1 MIAALILVISGAMLA
16 QFVVFFWRAN
26 MLEVAAQ
33 PLSGSLY
40 VAQNEALSALNFA
53 DFQSLTAISKLC
65 PGITLSSAKLWRV
78 RGYYQAL
85 TGLSR
90 LLKAMP
96 QAQAWALQEMASCTR
111 YLAVSI
117 ENCLD
122 SNKAYVASLGS
133 C

>member
-1 MIAALILVISGAMLA
+1 MVAALILVISGVMLA

-33 PLSGSLY
+33 PLSGSLH
-40 VAQNEALSALNFA
+40 VAQNDALSALNFA
-53 DFQSLTAISKLC
+53 DFQSLAAISKLC
-65 PGITLSSAKLWRV
+65 PGVTLSSAKLWRV
-78 RGYYQAL
+78 RGYYQVL
-85 TGLSR
+85 SGLCQ
-90 LLKAMP
+90 LLRTMP

-117 ENCLD
+117 ESCLD
-122 SNKAYVASLGS
+122 SNKAYVASLCS